1 MSAGRTWKEKHKRIN
16 VQSAA
21 WPWHLYANVY
31 VHVCTHMEFEFIWI
45 LVYFRKSQ
53 NNTIRKIN
61 VRKYCL
67 VGCVMYNSTDNKQI
81 ISRKAF

>member
-1 MSAGRTWKEKHKRIN
+1 
-16 VQSAA
+16 
-21 WPWHLYANVY
+21 
-31 VHVCTHMEFEFIWI
+31 MEFEFIWI

-61 VRKYCL
+61 VKKYCL